1 MKNSIKLETLMIMT
15 GIILLSS
22 CKKDLV
28 EPEQPLRAYSDT
40 ITARDAVNKLYTQG
54 LPKLYLSADK
64 DNGIPLAWGSYLS
77 GLFESEANQGY
88 YIALKKQ
95 NLTEQSVQDL
105 SRQIYTE
112 CFDGIENADTII
124 SQIPNTKG
132 LSQEEKIKLIG
143 EAKFFRAFNR
153 FYLIRS
159 FGSYPDKRHG
169 TSWLS
174 TEKAYLTVEKDL
186 LDAVATLPQ
195 KSLIENK
202 SHVTA
207 FSARALLGDIYLHMS
222 GIPLQKDMYVKAA
235 EILRPIIKS
244 DRHHLAINGTSE
256 ERSAIN
262 ILRTNPY
269 NDEYLFVIHGECS
282 LPRASFAFPEKARK
296 WNNIKEKVVF
306 NAFKPT
312 KTFMHFYTD
321 RDIRGKDRQF
331 FHSFF
336 KVKEDEKTVFE
347 IFDPAPYFWLSAGTE
362 LEAQKI
368 QHIGIYPYAEVLLI
382 AAEAI
387 AHSEGVTQEAVNYLM
402 QVRTRSVSEEKN
414 DVYKMLSMMSAE
426 KFIQEIWL
434 ERFRELP
441 FEMKQ
446 LSDILR
452 TDHYPIY
459 KDSTLLLV
467 PLKEAVSLY
476 GKSLKKQFF
485 YLPKPTS

>member
-1 MKNSIKLETLMIMT
+1 MKLKILIIVV
-15 GIILLSS
+15 IILVSS
-22 CKKDLV
+22 CKNDLE
-28 EPEQPLRAYSDT
+28 EPKQPLSAYSDS
-40 ITARDAVNKLYTQG
+40 ITAIEDVNKLYTQG
-54 LPKLYLSADK
+54 LPKLYISADK

-77 GLFESEANQGY
+77 GLFESEATQGY
-88 YIALKKQ
+88 YLALNKI
-95 NLTEQSVQDL
+95 NISAPSVRDL
-105 SRQIYTE
+105 AKQIYDA

-124 SQIPNTKG
+124 SKIPNTKG

-159 FGSYPDKRHG
+159 FGGYPDKRDG
-169 TSWLS
+169 SYWLS
-174 TEKAYLTVEKDL
+174 LEDSYLRVEKDL
-186 LDAVATLPQ
+186 LDAVAKLPQ
-195 KSLIENK
+195 KSLIKNK

-207 FSARALLGDIYLHMS
+207 FSARALLGDVYINMS
-222 GIPLQKDMYVKAA
+222 GIPLRKNMYMQAVD
-235 EILRPIIKS
+235 ILRPIIKS
-244 DRHHLAINGTSE
+244 DKHHLAINGNNE
-256 ERSAIN
+256 EKSAIN

-269 NDEYLFVIHGECS
+269 NDEYLFVIHGES
-282 LPRASFAFPEKARK
+282 SISRESFAFPRKARN
-296 WNNIKEKVVF
+296 WNNIKENVVF

-312 KTFMHFYTD
+312 KTFMQFYTD

-336 KVKEDEKTVFE
+336 KIKDDKKTVFE
-347 IFDPAPYFWLSAGTE
+347 IFDPAPYFWLSSGIEMKT
-362 LEAQKI
+362 QKI
-368 QHIGIYPYAEVLLI
+368 KHLGIYRYSEILLI

-387 AHSEGVTQEAVNYLM
+387 ALTEGVTPEAINYLM

-414 DVYKMLSMMSAE
+414 DLYKMLSMLSVE

-459 KDSTLLLV
+459 KDSTILFV
-467 PLKEAVSLY
+467 PLKEATSSY
-476 GKSLKKQFF
+476 GKSLNKQFF

>member
-1 MKNSIKLETLMIMT
+1 MA
-15 GIILLSS
+15 GIILLYS

-28 EPEQPLRAYSDT
+28 EPEQPLRAYSNS
-40 ITARDAVNKLYTQG
+40 IVARDAVNKLYTQG
-54 LPKLYLSADK
+54 LSRLYLSADK
-64 DNGIPLAWGSYLS
+64 DSGIPLAWGSYLS
-77 GLFESEANQGY
+77 GLFESEATQGY
-88 YIALKKQ
+88 YLALKNQ

-105 SRQIYTE
+105 SRQIYTA

-132 LSQEEKIKLIG
+132 LSKEEKTKLMG

-153 FYLIRS
+153 FYLIRT
-159 FGSYPDKRHG
+159 FGSYPDKRHE

-174 TEKAYLTVEKDL
+174 LEKAYLKVERDL

-195 KSLIENK
+195 KSFIENK
-202 SHVTA
+202 SHITA
-207 FSARALLGDIYLHMS
+207 FSARALLGDVYLHMS
-222 GIPLQKDMYVKAA
+222 GIPLQKDMYVQAA
-235 EILRPIIKS
+235 EILRPVIKS
-244 DRHHLAINGTSE
+244 DKHHLAVNGTSE

-262 ILRTNPY
+262 MLRTNHS
-269 NDEYLFVIHGECS
+269 NDEYLFVIHGES
-282 LPRASFAFPEKARK
+282 SMSRASFAFPRKARN
-296 WNNIKEKVVF
+296 WNNIKENVVF

-312 KTFMHFYTD
+312 QTFMHFYAD

-336 KVKEDEKTVFE
+336 KVKDGEKTIFE
-347 IFDPAPYFWLSAGTE
+347 IFAPAPYFWLSSGTGME
-362 LEAQKI
+362 TPNI
-368 QHIGIYPYAEVLLI
+368 QHVGIYRYAEVLLI

-387 AHSEGVTQEAVNYLM
+387 AHTEGVTPEAINYLM
-402 QVRTRSVSEEKN
+402 QVRTRSTSEAEA
-414 DVYKMLSMMSAE
+414 DVYKMLSMLSVE

-467 PLKEAVSLY
+467 PLKEAASPY
-476 GKSLKKQFF
+476 GKSLNKQFF